1 MLPAPSRHLAT
12 LALVAAAVACEAER
26 VPVRTAPPGGPD
38 LAIATAYVVQSTQTP
53 AFDVP
58 LVAGKDAIARVWV
71 TATGPAT
78 AAPLVRVSVYEG
90 ATLVGMIAV
99 PPPGPS
105 VPAAVDEGDL
115 ASSWNGAIPGAL
127 IQPGRSI
134 RIDVDSDRKILET
147 DESNNAWPPS
157 GAPRPLD
164 VATVPPVRM
173 RIVPVKTPDG
183 LTGNATA
190 TNLAY
195 YTTLLQRAW
204 PVATVDA
211 SLGSTFSASVSAAA
225 DGTGWSTILSE
236 VSAKRAADGWSG
248 YLYGAIATSYGGGVA
263 GIGYVPGR
271 AAIGW
276 DKMRAGDPEGSSSSG
291 VLAHEVGHNFG
302 LSHAPGCSAGGPDPN
317 YPYAGAVIGAYG
329 LDVATGALKTPDLH
343 DLMAYCSNNW
353 VSDYNYRKVLGTL
366 RAPGLAA
373 EEPAPPAADAPR
385 AASPASLLVWGREEG
400 GVRTLEPAFHL
411 PVPARPPPPGPERL
425 TGLDAQGRALFSV
438 PFALADATCASGP
451 GAGFA
456 FTVPLEAAEAAEL
469 ATLRW
474 EAAGGPAIVRAQR
487 TPAARAGAA
496 PSVEPASGGA
506 VRVTWSAEPG
516 EVAMI
521 RDVATGEVLG
531 FGRGGAVELVPA
543 SGALELRL
551 PAGGA
556 ARVHAL
562 AVGGARPR

>member
-1 MLPAPSRHLAT
+1 MPSRPLAA
-12 LALVAAAVACEAER
+12 LALLAASAACEAER

-58 LVAGKDAIARVWV
+58 LVAGKDAVARVWV

-99 PPPGPS
+99 QPPGPS
-105 VPAAVDEGDL
+105 VPSAVDEGTL

-127 IQPGRSI
+127 IKPGRSI
-134 RIDVDSDRKILET
+134 LVDVDSDRKILET
-147 DESNNAWPPS
+147 DESNNAWPLS

-164 VATVPPVRM
+164 VATVPPLRM
-173 RIVPVKTPDG
+173 RILPVKTPDG

-204 PVATVDA
+204 PLATVDA
-211 SLGSTFSASVSAAA
+211 TLGSTFSASSSAVA
-225 DGTGWSTILSE
+225 DGTGWGTILSE
-236 VSAKRAADGWSG
+236 VSAKRAADGWTG

-263 GIGYVPGR
+263 GIGYVPGTT
-271 AAIGW
+271 AIGW
-276 DKMRAGDPEGSSSSG
+276 DKMKAGDPAGSSSSG

-302 LSHAPGCSAGGPDPN
+302 LSHAPGCNAGGPDPN

-329 LDVATGALKTPDLH
+329 LDVATGALKTPDMH

-366 RAPGLAA
+366 RTTGLAA
-373 EEPAPPAADAPR
+373 EEPPPDASAPQ
-385 AASPASLLVWGREEG
+385 ASAGSSLLVWGREEH

-411 PVPARPPPPGPERL
+411 PVAARPPPPGPERL
-425 TGLDAQGRALFSV
+425 TGLDAEGRALFSV

-456 FTVPLEAAEAAEL
+456 FTVPLDAADAARL

-474 EAAGGPAIVRAQR
+474 DAADRPAVLRAQR
-487 TPAARAGAA
+487 APAASGAAGPGAA
-496 PSVEPASGGA
+496 PSVQRAAGGA
-506 VRVTWSAEPG
+506 VRVTWSAEPA
-516 EVAMI
+516 EVAMF
-521 RDVATGEVLG
+521 RDGATGEVLG
-531 FGRGGAVELVPA
+531 FGRGGAAELVPA
-543 SGALELRL
+543 SGVLELRL

-556 ARVHAL
+556 PRVHAL
-562 AVGGARPR
+562 AAAQSR